1 MLKHVQI
8 RAFGHGF
15 AVQRRITIGLHIAV
29 RFVFAQ
35 GHIIGVRGGG
45 ARHKVPHFQKCYGK
59 RINARPFQHQARIL
73 PHAAALLAVDVL
85 VRKVQP
91 AGESCFTVHDGDLA
105 VVSVVEHF
113 IVRDMQRKM
122 QRIEYMALDAR
133 AAYLFVIIT
142 GQCEHGTE
150 AVVDQA
156 HVHARGGFFLKHG
169 QRFVPHFAFFND
181 KIFHEDI
188 FLRAADD
195 LQKTGEKI
203 LPHGIILAL
212 RVAVERG
219 RGVAGQIFHAAAKS
233 GLPGVQGLC
242 YRIVLH
248 HGGGRG
254 PFDVCKFARVF
265 GGDALVAPPQVE
277 YRPCNGQG
285 HHNEQPH
292 DFVSGIDVVAF
303 DHGDDHQH
311 ADQREDDVSHRTRA
325 AEYQHERRKKSPLAC
340 DQKPEQE
347 CPGEQKFE
355 YLFHTVPPHRRKR
368 ALVPMLYSVPYFAQK
383 K

>member
-1 MLKHVQI
+1 M
-8 RAFGHGF
+8 
-15 AVQRRITIGLHIAV
+15 
-29 RFVFAQ
+29 
-35 GHIIGVRGGG
+35 
-45 ARHKVPHFQKCYGK
+45 
-59 RINARPFQHQARIL
+59 
-73 PHAAALLAVDVL
+73 LAVDVL

-325 AEYQHERRKKSPLAC
+325 AEYQHERRKKSHLAC